1 MNTEQ
6 DKLKYLFEKY
16 FEKTAN
22 SEERTELTELI
33 SVEGN
38 EEYTMQLL
46 ADSWEKYRGDG
57 DIISS
62 EKADEMLQH
71 IFDKNNSNH
80 NEIPNSLEVNLNLV
94 SHIESALDQYE
105 IGKER
110 KPLIVRISHYRF
122 LFRIA
127 AASLIICALGISAYI
142 ALSPKKLNAIAKLP
156 PVKMKNVGMP
166 GDNKAILTLA
176 DGSTIF
182 LDDAK
187 NGQVAIQGGA
197 QIAKLMN
204 GQLVYKPLI
213 DRPDKV
219 VFNTLTTPRGGQF
232 KLSLPDGSEVWL
244 NAVSSIRYSTA
255 FIGNER
261 KVEITGEAYFEI
273 AHDAAKP
280 FKVIVNGTEVKV
292 LGTHFNINAY
302 NDEATVKTTLLE
314 GSVSLSKAGT
324 IITLKPGQQ
333 AQVGNSRDI
342 KVIDNVDIDQE
353 VAWKNGYFSFYKA
366 DLQTVMRQIGRWYD
380 LEIQYEGKIPA
391 RQFGGKIDRNSK
403 AAEVLKILEESK
415 VHFRIEDGKIVVG
428 R

>member
-1 MNTEQ
+1 MQAPQRKLFIEKFAAGTHTETEHQ
-6 DKLKYLFEKY
+6 QFVEWL
-16 FEKTAN
+16 KTA
-22 SEERTELTELI
+22 SIAE
-33 SVEGN
+33 VESILKEN
-38 EEYTMQLL
+38 EE
-46 ADSWEKYRGDG
+46 AFAE
-57 DIISS
+57 
-62 EKADEMLQH
+62 
-71 IFDKNNSNH
+71 NS
-80 NEIPNSLEVNLNLV
+80 PVGEVNLNLV
-94 SHIESALDQYE
+94 SHIEAALDQYE
-105 IGKER
+105 IGNER

-127 AASLIICALGISAYI
+127 AASLIICVLGIAAYI
-142 ALSPKKLNAIAKLP
+142 ALSPKKLNTIAKLP
-156 PVKMKNVGMP
+156 PVKMKNVGKP

-176 DGSTIF
+176 DGSIII

-187 NGQVAIQGGA
+187 NGQVAKQGGA
-197 QIAKLMN
+197 QIAKLTN

-244 NAVSSIRYSTA
+244 NAISSIRYPTA

-273 AHDAAKP
+273 AHDATKP

-314 GSVSLSKAGT
+314 GSISLSRAGT

-342 KVIDNVDIDQE
+342 KVIDNVDIDQQ

-380 LEIQYEGKIPA
+380 LEIQYEGKIPE
-391 RQFGGKIDRNSK
+391 RQFGGKIDRNSN
-403 AAEVLKILEESK
+403 AVEVLKILEESK